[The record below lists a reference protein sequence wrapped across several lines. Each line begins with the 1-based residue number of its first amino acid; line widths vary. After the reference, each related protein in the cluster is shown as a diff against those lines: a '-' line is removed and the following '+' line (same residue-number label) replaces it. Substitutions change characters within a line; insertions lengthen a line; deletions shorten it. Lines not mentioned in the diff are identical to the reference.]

1 MRNLF
6 ATRFTVTMA
15 LLTLLVTAQAQ
26 DQVYHWVDDK
36 GVPHYADAPPP
47 GDDADVREVAVD
59 RSQPSLPATAAVD
72 TNTVASASSSPPS
85 NQSVAATRKQ
95 LCERARQN
103 LVTLNSAKDV
113 VQDTNGDGVNEL
125 LDAGQRQAELKRA
138 QGAITAYCD

>member
-6 ATRFTVTMA
+6 ATRFTVTLA
-15 LLTLLVTAQAQ
+15 LLTLFIAAQAQ

-47 GDDADVREVAVD
+47 GDDAGVREVAVD
-59 RSQPSLPATAAVD
+59 RSQPSAPAPAAD

-85 NQSVAATRKQ
+85 NQSVAAMRKQ
-95 LCERARQN
+95 QCERARQN
-103 LVTLNSAKDV
+103 LNTLNSAKDV
-113 VQDTNGDGVNEL
+113 VQDVNGDGVNEL

-138 QGAITAYCD
+138 QGAITAFCD